1 MITPPF
7 SRTHRAVLVVGI
19 VCLLT
24 SFASIVFVG
33 ARNDNAEISATTAA
47 PTANASTKARIAER
61 FGKLPLSFEINKGQ
75 SDQSVKFLSH
85 GTGYDL
91 FLTATDAVLT
101 LRKPQTARTDNKSEA
116 EVREGSVIRLRMIGA
131 NPTPQIEGRDEL
143 PGKVNYFIGNNSDKW
158 RRNIPTYRRVYY
170 TNVYPGIDMVYY
182 GNQRELEYDFVVA
195 PGANPK
201 SIRFKVDGAER
212 LRLDKTGDL
221 LLTLQHGEV
230 RLHKP
235 LLYQLTEEGNRREV
249 KGEYVINGNEIRFK
263 VQSFDSGKQLVIDP
277 VLSYATFLGGST
289 GDQGFGIAVDSQGN
303 AYITGRAAIS
313 GFPTT
318 PGAFKTTSN
327 SGGAFVTKLNPTGT
341 NLVYSTFLTGSDGN
355 SNGTAIAVDAA
366 GNAHVTGSTDAD
378 DFPIVNALK
387 TTSNFFK
394 TTDAAANW
402 NNNNTGL
409 VGDVGAIAVARNA
422 PNIIYAHVP
431 GGVHRSTDAGANW
444 TKPQNAGLTPV
455 GFLTAMAVDP
465 TNSSVVYLCTN
476 NGLFKTSDG
485 GDNWSVV
492 SGLPSFSG
500 VFSIVFDPVTP
511 STIYVGANNG
521 VFKST
526 DSGATWTAQT
536 NFGIPSAPNV
546 RPLAIDPTTPTT
558 LYAGTFNNGLFKT
571 TNGGTSWTAM
581 NSGMGGDSP
590 NNIVAIA
597 IDPSNP
603 STIYTGHGSNGGIN
617 KSTNG
622 GTSWGPVN
630 SGVPSLP
637 VTALLATSTA
647 VYAAIDDRG
656 VIKTTN
662 GGTTWVGTNAGL
674 GSSRV
679 RALVGHPSDV
689 ATLYAGTSPSI
700 SDDAFVTKLNAS
712 GSGLLFS
719 TLLGGSRG
727 ETGNDIA
734 LDSTG
739 NIHVVGRT
747 GSTNFPVVNA
757 IQSTHS
763 PAAGNCTDG
772 FVTKINPAVPSYV
785 FSTYLGGDGCGDNA
799 FGVAT
804 DAAGNVYVTGATSS
818 TNFPIANAFQST
830 LGSGQFNSDAFV
842 TKLTTGGSLSYSTY
856 LGGNGSD
863 TGHAIAVD
871 VSGNAYITG
880 VTGSTNFPTQNPI
893 QQLTSPGANEDVFVT
908 KLNAA
913 GNGLVYSTYLGGSN
927 TDIGRGIAIDSAGNA
942 VVTGSTK
949 SVEFPLTAGSLRTK
963 SAIYKSIDG
972 GAIWTNDNS
981 RLPAHALTLAIHP
994 TLPSTL
1000 YAGTLSGVFK
1010 STNGGRNWSLS
1021 NNGIGNVPVNKVLID
1036 PLTPSTIYAL
1046 ANSHN
1051 GDDGVYKSTDG
1062 GNNWNLRVNG
1072 MGSKFLLSLA
1082 IDPVTPNI
1090 LYAGFLGGPGGHIY
1104 KTTDG
1109 ADNWVPT
1116 GNDALAFPVSLAVD
1130 PHNHTTVY
1138 ATESSS
1144 GGGVLKS
1151 VDSGAT
1157 WQSVGFSQTGPH
1169 GSFVTVSPH
1178 TPGLLYA
1185 VTSGGLFKSV
1195 DGGDNWSLIPSRF
1208 GIIVFDP
1215 VSPTTVYLLS
1225 TNDGIFK
1232 STDNG
1237 QTWTAINKGLEFEVV
1252 QALAIDPL
1260 MPSTLHLVSISSGA
1274 FEAFVTKINTAG
1286 SALIYSTLIGGTSPS
1301 PNAPEAS
1308 AEGSAIAIDSA
1319 GSVYIT
1325 GTATAEV
1332 PFTTPNTFQPIM
1344 RGASD
1349 AFIAKLI
1356 NSYIISGHVRD
1367 GSSAPVSGADVV
1379 LSDGGSLT
1387 AVVTE
1392 SDGSYEFSG
1401 LREGG
1406 NFTVIATKPHFT
1418 MAPTSQTFNNL
1429 SSDQTLN
1436 FTATATNA
1444 AFHTISGQVTN
1455 NGVGLAGVSV
1465 ALSGSHPG
1473 LRTTD
1478 SNGNYSFELAAGGN
1492 YTVTP
1497 SILGFT
1503 FGPSSQTFNN
1513 LSAPQTANFAA
1524 TRQNFV
1530 VTNNNNHGT
1539 GSLRDAIVNANATV
1553 GLDTITFNIPG
1564 PGVKVINLVN
1574 VLPEITD
1581 PVVIDATTQP
1591 GYAGTPL
1598 IELNGSAIGGFF
1610 DGAISIRA
1618 GGTTVRGLAIGRFT
1632 AALTAIFIRDCNNNV
1647 IQGNHLGVDA
1657 AGTVARPNPRGI
1669 LMFNSSNN
1677 LIGGTTAAAR
1687 NVISGNTS
1695 EGMEIQG
1702 SNNVIQGNFIGTNA
1716 AGTEAIQNSSGVS
1729 ISVPSSI
1736 NNVIGGTAPGAG
1748 NLISGNTQRGIAANT
1763 AGTVIQGNLIGTD
1776 VTGTRKIPNGNGIEA
1791 AAENVLIGGLTASA
1805 RNIIS
1810 GNDGDGVSFGGDGS
1824 KVQGNYIG
1832 TDITGTLPLGNG
1844 SSGVGAGTNALI
1856 GGTVPEARNVIAAN
1870 GVGITLRFAG
1880 VTSSSIVQGNY
1891 IGTDVTGNRALG
1903 NTFVGIAIHGANCL
1917 VGGVVPGAGN
1927 VISGNPIGVEIGL
1940 IFQNGSDGNT
1950 VQGNLIGLNALG
1962 TAPLPNT
1969 FRGINVVDSN
1979 STTIGGTQS
1988 GEANTIAFNSGP
2000 GVLVTSG
2007 TGNSIRGNAIFSNAG
2022 LGIDLG
2028 GVTFPTGA
2036 NGVTA
2041 NDPNDADNGP
2051 NNLQN
2056 FPLLT
2061 SVTSV
2066 GSNTTIQGNLNS
2078 TPNTTF
2084 QIDFYTSSA
2093 LDPTGNGEGAQFL
2106 NSTAVTTDGNGN
2118 ATINASF
2125 PVALGAGRVV
2135 TATATDPNGNTSEFS
2150 AGDATG
2156 AKGNVQFSV
2165 SEVQVIEDIGLM
2177 TVTVVRTGGAAGAL
2191 TVDYATTDGT
2201 AVAGQDYTA
2210 TSGTLTFSGGETTK
2224 TFQIPITDDAPTETD
2239 ETFTVTLRNTS
2250 SIDSLGVP
2258 NTLIVTIQD
2267 RTTVPV
2273 LSIVTLTTVVEGGPG
2288 TTAQMLF
2295 NVSLS
2300 AATGRTVTVNFS
2312 TSNIVAFG
2320 GVTCNTRGVDYVTS
2334 SGTATVQPGNTSV
2347 TIPITVCGD
2356 TNAEATEGFNV
2367 SLTNPVNATLSN
2379 NLAVGAISNDDVLEL
2394 VLEESGPVAGQA
2406 GALDALLLVR
2416 DPFRIVGIPEWW
2428 PTTTDRN
2435 TRVTLFARN
2444 LELNPGESPSA
2455 VIVRI
2460 SGTNP
2465 LFIDVPAEAV
2475 QPIHNFEL
2483 TEVVFKLPD
2492 NVQVGTRTV
2501 TIRAHGRISN
2511 AGTIRIVQ

>member
-1 MITPPF
+1 MMTPRF
-7 SRTHRAVLVVGI
+7 SRAHRAVLVVGI

-24 SFASIVFVG
+24 SFAGMIFVG
-33 ARNDNAEISATTAA
+33 ARNDNSEISAATAV

-61 FGKLPLSFEINKGQ
+61 FGKLPLSFEANKGQ

-85 GTGYDL
+85 GPGYEL

-131 NPTPQIEGRDEL
+131 NPTPQIEGQDEL
-143 PGKVNYFIGNNSDKW
+143 PGKINYFTGNNSDKW
-158 RRNIPTYRRVYY
+158 HRNIPTYRRVYY

-201 SIRFKVDGAER
+201 SIRFKVEGAER
-212 LRLDKTGDL
+212 LRFDKTGNL

-263 VQSFDSGKQLVIDP
+263 VQSFDSAKQLVIDP

-289 GDQGFGIAVDSQGN
+289 GDQAFGIAVDSQGN
-303 AYITGRAAIS
+303 AYVTGRAAIS

-318 PGAFKTTSN
+318 PGAFKTTSV
-327 SGGAFVTKLNPTGT
+327 SGGAFVTKLDPTGSS
-341 NLVYSTFLTGSDGN
+341 LVYSTFLSGVNGDSV
-355 SNGTAIAVDAA
+355 GTAIAVDPS
-366 GNAHVTGSTDAD
+366 GNAYVTGSTDAD
-378 DFPIVNALK
+378 DFPIVNGLK

-402 NNNNTGL
+402 NNNSTGL
-409 VGDVGAIAVARNA
+409 VGDVDAIAVARNA
-422 PNIIYAHVP
+422 PNIIYAHTFV
-431 GGVHRSTDAGANW
+431 GNHRSTDAGTTW
-444 TKPQNAGLTPV
+444 TKTANEGLTPV
-455 GFLTAMAVDP
+455 GFVTAMAVDP

-485 GDNWSVV
+485 GANWSVV

-511 STIYVGANNG
+511 STIYVGAINR

-526 DSGATWTAQT
+526 DSGATWTAQP
-536 NFGIPSAPNV
+536 NFSPSSSPSV
-546 RPLAIDPTTPTT
+546 LAIDPTTPTT
-558 LYAGTFNNGLFKT
+558 LYAGTSNNGLFKT

-590 NNIVAIA
+590 TNITAIV
-597 IDPSNP
+597 IDPSNS
-603 STIYTGHGSNGGIN
+603 STVYTGHGFLGGIN

-630 SGVPSLP
+630 NGVPSLQ
-637 VTALLATSTA
+637 VTAMVATPSA
-647 VYAAIDDRG
+647 VYAATDNG
-656 VIKTTN
+656 GLLKTTN
-662 GGTTWVGTNAGL
+662 GGATWVGSNAGL

-679 RALVGHPSDV
+679 RALVVHPSDT
-689 ATLYAGTSPSI
+689 ATLYAGTSASI
-700 SDDAFVTKLNAS
+700 FDDAFVTKLNAS

-719 TLLGGSRG
+719 TLLGGSNA
-727 ETGNDIA
+727 EAGNAIA

-785 FSTYLGGDGCGDNA
+785 FSTYLGGNGCGDNA

-856 LGGNGSD
+856 LGGNGGD

-880 VTGSTNFPTQNPI
+880 MTGSTNFPTQNPI
-893 QQLTSPGANEDVFVT
+893 QQVPSPGANNDAFVT

-913 GNGLVYSTYLGGSN
+913 GNGLVYSTYLSGLQS
-927 TDIGRGIAIDSAGNA
+927 DIGRGIAIDSAGNA
-942 VVTGSTK
+942 VVTGSTR
-949 SVEFPLTAGSLRTK
+949 SVDFPLTAGSLRTK
-963 SAIYKSIDG
+963 SALYKSING
-972 GAIWTNDNS
+972 GALWTNDNS

-994 TLPSTL
+994 TLPTTL

-1010 STNGGRNWSLS
+1010 STDGGRNWSLS

-1116 GNDALAFPVSLAVD
+1116 GNDALSFPVSIAVD

-1138 ATESSS
+1138 ATESSDA
-1144 GGGVLKS
+1144 GAVFKS

-1225 TNDGIFK
+1225 TNEGIFK

-1237 QTWTAINKGLEFEVV
+1237 QTWTEINKGLEFEVV
-1252 QALAIDPL
+1252 QALVIDPL
-1260 MPSTLHLVSISSGA
+1260 KPSTLYLASISSGA
-1274 FEAFVTKINTAG
+1274 FEAFVTKLNSAG
-1286 SALIYSTLIGGTSPS
+1286 SAFIYSTLLGGTSPS

-1308 AEGSAIAIDSA
+1308 AEGAAIAIDSA

-1356 NSYIISGHVRD
+1356 NSYVISGHVRD
-1367 GSSAPVSGADVV
+1367 GSSAPVSSADVV

-1392 SDGSYEFSG
+1392 ADGSYEFTR

-1406 NFTVIATKPHFT
+1406 NFTVTATKPHFT

-1436 FTATATNA
+1436 FTATPTNA
-1444 AFHTISGQVTN
+1444 AFHTISGQITS

-1465 ALSGSHPG
+1465 TLSGSHPG

-1503 FGPSSQTFNN
+1503 FGPPSQTFNN

-1657 AGTVARPNPRGI
+1657 TGTVARPNPRGI
-1669 LMFNSSNN
+1669 LTFNSSNN

-1687 NVISGNTS
+1687 NVISGNFS

-1702 SNNVIQGNFIGTNA
+1702 SNNVIQGNFVGTNA
-1716 AGTEAIQNSSGVS
+1716 AGTEAIPNSTGVS

-1763 AGTVIQGNLIGTD
+1763 PGTVIQGNLIGTD
-1776 VTGTRKIPNGNGIEA
+1776 VTGTKKIPNGNGIEA
-1791 AAENVLIGGLTASA
+1791 GAENVLIGGLTASA

-1810 GNDGDGVSFGGDGS
+1810 GNAGDGVSFGGDGS

-1856 GGTVPEARNVIAAN
+1856 GGTVPEARNVISAN
-1870 GVGITLRFAG
+1870 GVGITLRFASF
-1880 VTSSSIVQGNY
+1880 TTPSIVQGNY

-1903 NTFVGIAIHGANCL
+1903 NTFAGIAIEGTNYL

-1927 VISGNPIGVEIGL
+1927 VISGNSIGIRIGVLFSSGA
-1940 IFQNGSDGNT
+1940 DGNT
-1950 VQGNLIGLNALG
+1950 IQGNLIGLNALG

-1969 FRGINVVDSN
+1969 FRGIEVTESN
-1979 STTIGGTQS
+1979 GNTIGGVQS
-1988 GEANTIAFNSGP
+1988 GASNKIAFNDGP

-2007 TGNSIRGNAIFSNAG
+2007 TGNSIRGNSIFSNAG

-2028 GVTFPTGA
+2028 AVTFPIGP

-2041 NDPNDADNGP
+2041 NDPNDADSGA

-2066 GSNTTIQGNLNS
+2066 GSNTTIQGSLNS

-2084 QIDFYTSSA
+2084 QIDFYTSAA

-2106 NSTAVTTDGNGN
+2106 NTTSVTTDGNGN

-2125 PVALGAGRVV
+2125 PVALGTGRVV

-2150 AGDATG
+2150 AGNATG
-2156 AKGNVQFSV
+2156 ATGNVQFSV
-2165 SEVQVIEDIGLM
+2165 SSIQVIEDIGLM
-2177 TVTVVRTGGAAGAL
+2177 TVTVVRNGGAAGSL

-2210 TSGTLTFSGGETTK
+2210 TSGTLTFSGGETTR
-2224 TFQIPITDDAPTETD
+2224 TFQIPITDDATTETD
-2239 ETFTVTLRNTS
+2239 ETFTVVLRNTPTL
-2250 SIDSLGVP
+2250 DSLGVP
-2258 NTLIVTIQD
+2258 STLSVTIQD

-2273 LSIVTLTTVVEGGPG
+2273 LSIVNLTSVVEGGPG

-2300 AATGRTVTVNFS
+2300 AATGRTVTVNFA

-2320 GVTCNTRGVDYVTS
+2320 GATCSTRGVDYVTS

-2356 TNAEATEGFNV
+2356 TNAEANEGLNV

-2483 TEVVFKLPD
+2483 TEVVFKLPS
-2492 NVQVGTRTV
+2492 NLAVGTRTV